1 VQALARK
8 GVFVTE
14 PADCALTETVLIQ
27 TSPLRMSAHLAVIE
41 ALMMLFV
48 RELAPPARVL
58 AAVRRYSKTEDAPA
72 HSEEALLFWV
82 NQSCQAVRYSYRT
95 GMIDFFVDID
105 RFLLGC
111 YFDDCG
117 SFVGKLLKLV
127 EISS

>member
-1 VQALARK
+1 MVHLIAVQALARK

-82 NQSCQAVRYSYRT
+82 NQSCQAVRYKDRV
-95 GMIDFFVDID
+95 IDFVWTDFNVDVIVTA
-105 RFLLGC
+105 LAVL
-111 YFDDCG
+111 
-117 SFVGKLLKLV
+117 
-127 EISS
+127 